1 MLLHRPHTR
10 SKSPHQW
17 NKARCIFHEQGQHEE
32 KGVDPAREID
42 NSICKESHALAL
54 SHWHTKKS
62 VPCWTLL
69 PMNMLVSII
78 SPTETF
84 WISKI
89 SHSPRRRKY
98 LTPVPVHACTNKHT
112 ITDYKYEQIDRP
124 SKSRSRT
131 IFNLLFFVLSPSWNK
146 NIIRLVAPTPAIS
159 SIQDGND
166 EEELVQTC
174 ARTRH

>member
-1 MLLHRPHTR
+1 
-10 SKSPHQW
+10 
-17 NKARCIFHEQGQHEE
+17 
-32 KGVDPAREID
+32 
-42 NSICKESHALAL
+42 
-54 SHWHTKKS
+54 
-62 VPCWTLL
+62 
-69 PMNMLVSII
+69 MNMLVSII

-131 IFNLLFFVLSPSWNK
+131 IFNLLFFVLPPSWNK

-174 ARTRH
+174 ARTRHWIYHNSGSWWQRWRVLSWTGRFVSKPNFGALGLSRQAVLQYCLSVPLGGRI